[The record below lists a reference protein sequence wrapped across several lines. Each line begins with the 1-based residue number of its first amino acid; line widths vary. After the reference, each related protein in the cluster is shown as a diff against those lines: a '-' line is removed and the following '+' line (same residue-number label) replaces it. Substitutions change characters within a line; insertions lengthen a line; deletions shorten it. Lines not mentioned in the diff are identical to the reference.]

1 MRILNL
7 CDDRVTVCEP
17 HGWNT
22 HCEDE
27 ALSKFIPL
35 KGLFLSKK
43 SVVLIIFSYL
53 SPKACKNTL
62 KTPKVY
68 IDSLSRNKRINI
80 AKNIIKMRNN
90 TMVSMHLPSSPFN
103 LSNRRTH
110 SKNEQ
115 ALPSCIKSTAGAF
128 GSCCQKRQVSKNV

>member
-27 ALSKFIPL
+27 ALSKFIPY
-35 KGLFLSKK
+35 KVFFIEKK
-43 SVVLIIFSYL
+43 CCFNYFSYL

-62 KTPKVY
+62 KKTPKVY
-68 IDSLSRNKRINI
+68 IDSLI
-80 AKNIIKMRNN
+80 
-90 TMVSMHLPSSPFN
+90 T
-103 LSNRRTH
+103 
-110 SKNEQ
+110 E
-115 ALPSCIKSTAGAF
+115 
-128 GSCCQKRQVSKNV
+128 